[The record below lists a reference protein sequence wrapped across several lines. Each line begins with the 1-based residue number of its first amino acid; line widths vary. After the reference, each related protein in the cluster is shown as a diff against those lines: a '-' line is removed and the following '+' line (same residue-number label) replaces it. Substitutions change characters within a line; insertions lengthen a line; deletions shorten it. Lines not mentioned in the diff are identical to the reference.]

1 MTDNHDRQRDQLAG
15 FVGAALRGHG
25 LDGIEA
31 QAAAFTAADRIL
43 ARCTVIPGADQT
55 RTPRDMLRVA
65 LLNPDHIE
73 PYHYNANFHY
83 SIDMLIQLLPLWIKA
98 MADAAADQD
107 AKLADMTRMARWSD
121 PVTIEVGDLRFA
133 DLQNLLRPT
142 DTPKDQTPE

>member
-1 MTDNHDRQRDQLAG
+1 MTDNHDRLAG
-15 FVGAALRGHG
+15 VIGAALRSHG
-25 LDGIEA
+25 LDGAEA
-31 QAAAFTAADRIL
+31 HAAAQTAAAL
-43 ARCTVIPGADQT
+43 VCSQYTVIPGADQT

-107 AKLADMTRMARWSD
+107 AKLADMTRLARARWSD
-121 PVTIEVGDLRFA
+121 PVTIEANNLRFA

-142 DTPKDQTPE
+142 EPTKDQTPE